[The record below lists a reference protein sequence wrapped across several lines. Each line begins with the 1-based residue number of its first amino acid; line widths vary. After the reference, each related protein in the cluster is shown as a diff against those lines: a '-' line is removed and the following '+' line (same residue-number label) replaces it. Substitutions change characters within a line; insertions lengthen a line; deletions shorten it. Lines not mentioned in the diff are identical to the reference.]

1 MESVTKPNTSA
12 YLSSWAEEFSA
23 RAQRVR
29 HLIGDAHW
37 LSDGNHKEA
46 LLREFLRRYLPPG
59 LIISNGFIRSPSEQD
74 NCSPEVD
81 ILITDPG
88 THPPFF
94 AEGELQIVAPTS
106 VVAHI
111 EVKTTFARNNLDS
124 ALQNTYETQL
134 VISKYAD
141 ASKVWRC
148 VCFYSIPDTRTAES
162 VLATVEESIQNLRGK
177 MPALSEDIGYSHLLP
192 ICIATV
198 SSYIIFLTPDAG
210 RSLNLRLFD
219 AGQLSLSCALADLFS
234 AVRRWSGGSVVG
246 ELDDL
251 INAIDIPKPVIHT
264 IKF

>member
-1 MESVTKPNTSA
+1 LA
-12 YLSSWAEEFSA
+12 SWAEELSA

-59 LIISNGFIRSPSEQD
+59 LIVSKGFIRSPSEQN

-94 AEGELQIVAPTS
+94 AEGELQVVSPTS

-111 EVKTTFARNNLDS
+111 EVKTTFTRDVLDS
-124 ALQNTYETQL
+124 ALQNTYQTQL
-134 VISKYAD
+134 VISKYTD

-148 VCFYSIPDTRTAES
+148 VCFYSIPGTRTTES
-162 VLATVEESIQNLRGK
+162 VLATVEESILNLCGK
-177 MPALSEDIGYSHLLP
+177 MPASNKDIGYLHFLP
-192 ICIATV
+192 TCITTI
-198 SSYIIFLTPDAG
+198 SPYIIFLAPDEDC
-210 RSLNLRLFD
+210 SLKLRLFD
-219 AGQLSLSCALADLFS
+219 VDSLSLSCALADLFS
-234 AVRRWSGGSVVG
+234 AVRRWAGGPVVG
-246 ELDDL
+246 ELDDF
-251 INAIDIPKPVIHT
+251 INALDIPKPVIHT
-264 IKF
+264 IKY